1 MLRLDG
7 ISLAR
12 SGRTVFGGISTEIP
26 EGAFIGLLGPN
37 GAGKTSLL
45 RVIAGIQPPTSGRI
59 EWRGR
64 PNGFWRRWWRPF
76 WGARIGYVPQ
86 IPPAVAFP
94 LSVIDLFDSIS
105 SGNRDGLEWLDR
117 LGLPDADHRCFHT
130 LSGGE
135 KRRVLLALALT
146 QRPELLLLD
155 EADSFLDREG
165 RTLAGRVVAEWWKT
179 GGGIRTVL
187 TASHHPE
194 EFPDTITHLWHL
206 NGGTL
211 SPAPAERRPC

>member
-12 SGRTVFGGISTEIP
+12 SGRTIFGGIFTEIS

-45 RVIAGIQPPTSGRI
+45 RIIAGLEPPTTGRV

-64 PNGFWRRWWRPF
+64 PGSHWRRWWKPL
-76 WGARIGYVPQ
+76 WGARIGFVPQ
-86 IPPAVAFP
+86 LPPAIAFP
-94 LSVIDLFDSIS
+94 LSVNDIFDSLSIA
-105 SGNRDGLEWLDR
+105 SGRGLEWLER
-117 LGLPDADHRCFHT
+117 LGLPDVGQRCFHT

-135 KRRVLLALALT
+135 KRRVLLALTLT
-146 QRPELLLLD
+146 QSPELLLLD

-165 RTLAGRVVAEWWKT
+165 RTLAGRIVAEWWKA
-179 GGGIRTVL
+179 GGGSRTVL

-194 EFPDTITHLWHL
+194 EFPDDLTHLWRL
-206 NGGTL
+206 GGGTL
-211 SPAPAERRPC
+211 APIQADQPC